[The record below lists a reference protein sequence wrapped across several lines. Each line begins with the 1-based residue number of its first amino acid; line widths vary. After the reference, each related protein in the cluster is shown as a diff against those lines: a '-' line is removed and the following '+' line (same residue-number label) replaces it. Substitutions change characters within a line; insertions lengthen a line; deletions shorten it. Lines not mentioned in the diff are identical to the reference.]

1 MQEKKKWKLFECP
14 QTVDLANKDLK
25 AATINMF
32 NELKK
37 AMFKELKKI
46 VTSMTEQREIL
57 N

>member
-1 MQEKKKWKLFECP
+1 MQEKKQWKLFECP

-25 AATINMF
+25 AGTINMF